1 MLFVFKNMMK
11 FQKSKERF
19 DRLKACVIIPT
30 YNNSS
35 TLFEVI
41 SSVQEYTNNIIVV
54 NDGSSDNSGDILK
67 KLVTIEVLSF
77 KKNKGKGWALRKGF
91 QLANKK
97 GYKYAISIDS
107 DGQHFAMDLPNFLN
121 KLDSVGDAIII
132 GARNMTNEDVPAKNS
147 FAQKVFQFL
156 V

>member
-1 MLFVFKNMMK
+1 MK

-97 GYKYAISIDS
+97 GYWFGNGVS
-107 DGQHFAMDLPNFLN
+107 QNHHRLP
-121 KLDSVGDAIII
+121 
-132 GARNMTNEDVPAKNS
+132 
-147 FAQKVFQFL
+147 
-156 V
+156 